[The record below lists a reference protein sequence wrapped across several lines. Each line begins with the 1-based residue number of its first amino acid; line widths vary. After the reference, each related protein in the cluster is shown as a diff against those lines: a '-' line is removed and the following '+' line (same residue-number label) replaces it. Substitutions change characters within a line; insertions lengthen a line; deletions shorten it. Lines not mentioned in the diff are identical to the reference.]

1 LGEICSPGADL
12 ILHAA
17 ELSVAEFV
25 NGSVCSECGTRWP
38 NISISLEPARTRG
51 ARMGYSEGRE

>member
-1 LGEICSPGADL
+1 L

>member
-1 LGEICSPGADL
+1 M

-38 NISISLEPARTRG
+38 NISISLEPVSTGG
-51 ARMGYSEGRE
+51 AKIGYTVGRE